1 MFRKQQLSS
10 SASDDA
16 VLLQGRLSNLQRS
29 VAALLA
35 GAARIERE
43 EATLRRAIET
53 GRLPSMA
60 NSIISGPISA
70 QALVTPAIPIFRESS
85 RQEKQPALRC

>member
-1 MFRKQQLSS
+1 MT
-10 SASDDA
+10 
-16 VLLQGRLSNLQRS
+16 NLQRS

-60 NSIISGPISA
+60 NSISGSIPA
-70 QALVTPAIPIFRESS
+70 QALVMIFDFFCFRFTYCFVDV
-85 RQEKQPALRC
+85 RRLVVLLN